1 MKVKVYD
8 MNDTKCDP
16 NYTLQQLGQIYVLKM
31 AEKEHAEAKKAFYE
45 AVDMNDE
52 QVALLQKYLSLVID
66 TQSQC
71 SVIMRDDRR
80 RFAELNPLRKKAE
93 EAEREFLNAV
103 PLNESQRALFEKYS
117 TTTGMT
123 QKEYM
128 ETVLDGVSPLHIHTM
143 CVPSF
148 KEVIKRLKG
157 WDEFYTTNE
166 EIGNLLT
173 VSASY
178 ISKLESGKAKPT
190 DMLLKL
196 IFHEYGISYE
206 FLKATREVE

>member
-8 MNDTKCDP
+8 MNDTECDP
-16 NYTLQQLGQIYVLKM
+16 NYTLQQLGQIYDLKM

-52 QVALLQKYLSLVID
+52 QVTLLQQYLSLVVD

-71 SVIMRDDRR
+71 SAIMHDDRR
-80 RFAELNPLRKKAE
+80 RFADLNPLRKKVEDAE
-93 EAEREFLNAV
+93 CEFLNAV
-103 PLNESQRALFEKYS
+103 SLNKHQRKLLEKYAM
-117 TTTGMT
+117 TTGMA
-123 QKEYM
+123 QKLYM
-128 ETVLDGVSPLHIHTM
+128 ETVLDGVNPLHIHSM
-143 CVPSF
+143 RVPSF
-148 KEVIKRLKG
+148 KEVIKRLKS

-178 ISKLESGKAKPT
+178 VSKLERGKAKPT

-196 IFHEYGISYE
+196 IFHEYGISFE